1 VKFSDKANPMNI
13 KTRPVFNID
22 DIVAESIMIDSDTP
36 GVSLHLRRKY
46 LRSQTEYTTDN
57 TLVMVHDAT
66 YSSGSLYD
74 VRLDGLSFMDV
85 LALRGLNVYAVDVR
99 GYGHSTRPVEMEAP
113 PDDNP
118 PLYGTEIGV
127 RDLAHAV
134 EWVRQSLGLERVQIF
149 GMSWGGTVAGAYTSR
164 NNDKVNRLVL
174 LAPQWLNDQGA
185 RIDEG
190 GKLGA
195 YRHVAVGESKMRWVS
210 AAPAEH
216 RETLIPPGWFEAWA
230 AASLAEDPKSNH
242 YQPPAMRAVNGTIQ
256 DVRDFW
262 SVNRPFYQPQ
272 DIIRPVL
279 LVHGEWDA
287 DVPLRLMNHYFT
299 ALTSSPERRW
309 VEIGEAT
316 HMMLME
322 KNRLTVFRTV
332 ADFYF
337 P

>member
-1 VKFSDKANPMNI
+1 MNI
-13 KTRPVFNID
+13 NAETVFNTD
-22 DIVAESIMIDSDTP
+22 SVVSESLMIDSDTP
-36 GVSLHLRRKY
+36 GVQLHLRRKY
-46 LRSQTEYTTDN
+46 LRSQTPFTAEN
-57 TLVMVHDAT
+57 TLVMVHGAT

-74 VRLDGLSFMDV
+74 VRLNGLSFMDA
-85 LALRGLNVYAVDVR
+85 LALRGFNVYAVDVR
-99 GYGHSTRPVEMEAP
+99 GYGHSTRPAEMEAP
-113 PDDNP
+113 PEDNP
-118 PLYGTEIGV
+118 PLYGTETGV
-127 RDLAHAV
+127 RDLAQAV
-134 EWVRQSLGLERVQIF
+134 EWVRHSHGLERVQIF

-164 NNDKVNRLVL
+164 NNDKVNRLVV

-190 GKLGA
+190 GKLGS

-216 RETLIPPGWFEAWA
+216 RESLIPPGWFEAWA
-230 AASLAEDPKSNH
+230 AASLAEDPQSASH
-242 YQPPAMRAVNGTIQ
+242 HPAAMRAVNGTIQ

-262 SVNRPFYQPQ
+262 SVNHPFYQPQ
-272 DIIRPVL
+272 DITRPVL

-287 DVPLRLMNHYFT
+287 DVPLRLMTGYFT
-299 ALTSSPERRW
+299 SLTASPERRW

-322 KNRLTVFRTV
+322 KNRLQVFRAV

-337 P
+337 L

>member
-1 VKFSDKANPMNI
+1 MTSNKVNAMNS
-13 KTRPVFNID
+13 KSESVFNTD
-22 DIVAESIMIDSDTP
+22 NIVTESIMIDSDTP
-36 GVSLHLRRKY
+36 GIRLHLRRKY
-46 LRSQTEYTTDN
+46 LRSQAAFTADN
-57 TLVMVHDAT
+57 TLVMIHGAT

-74 VRLDGLSFMDV
+74 VRLDGLSFMDA

-99 GYGHSTRPVEMEAP
+99 GYGHSTRPAEMEAP
-113 PDDNP
+113 PEDNP

-127 RDLAHAV
+127 GDLAQAV
-134 EWVRQSLGLERVQIF
+134 EWVRQSHGLERVQIF

-164 NNDKVNRLVL
+164 NNDKVNRLVV

-230 AASLAEDPKSNH
+230 AASLAEDPQSENH
-242 YQPPAMRAVNGTIQ
+242 HPAAMRAVNGTIQ

-262 SVNRPFYQPQ
+262 SVNRSFYQPQ
-272 DIIRPVL
+272 DITRPVL

-287 DVPLRLMNHYFT
+287 DVPLRLMTGYFT
-299 ALTSSPERRW
+299 SFTASPERRW

-322 KNRLTVFRTV
+322 KNRLQVFRAV